1 MDFTWANRRN
11 RAARWPRPMSCLLVL
26 TLVPSAHAQAAAAT
40 APAVSMASPPQPPE
54 SSSSCPTPCCTGSLC
69 GFSSCH
75 HAHGGPTVIDP
86 TVEGI
91 LCNGGSTPDSGWA
104 CCAMGTNAGQL
115 CSSPQA
121 CGYTC
126 PEYHAKPPLPDGCYN
141 FKTGNGQVEGNGFP
155 TNYGNE
161 APASTTIIDLGDG
174 GKTAKV
180 FVLFW
185 QGGAASK
192 DPQDPYT
199 TCSVRYTAAITYEQA
214 PPLSEQGYVGGNH
227 SADGEC
233 GTVLVWTADKSTL
246 KKSGDLDL
254 CSSFEPPVWDDPHGD
269 DDAGFPWKPYGNKTY
284 AATGYVAVWFG
295 NERGDGP
302 LHVDGPFF
310 ESTSDCSG
318 SNLLCEGHI
327 FSTTC
332 FLGQP
337 NGWLFPML
345 IVGILLAVLYWVF
358 KCRKACKAALAQ
370 VRHTASRS
378 CPRSRSPP
386 SLLATPPIRRRL
398 APSLPPSLPSSLS
411 PLDSP
416 TAREPSSAP
425 GAATRRPSLRQAATR
440 RRLRLQPTHRPA
452 RNGRVPSSAAAS
464 RAGRRTQPHVRST
477 ACIGT
482 TCRRRHLDNTDI
494 NSMPA
499 MRPASTC
506 VARARWD
513 P

>member
-1 MDFTWANRRN
+1 MAPPDVLPARAHSRALRARASRGGHSAGRVNGQPAS
-11 RAARWPRPMSCLLVL
+11 AARNVLGMPNDTILHRFSVRLFFMSSRSWGPDCYR
-26 TLVPSAHAQAAAAT
+26 SDRRGH
-40 APAVSMASPPQPPE
+40 
-54 SSSSCPTPCCTGSLC
+54 SLRWHRQRL
-69 GFSSCH
+69 G
-75 HAHGGPTVIDP
+75 V
-86 TVEGI
+86 
-91 LCNGGSTPDSGWA
+91 

-180 FVLFW
+180 FVMFW

-477 ACIGT
+477 AYIGAA
-482 TCRRRHLDNTDI
+482 CRRRHLDNTDI
-494 NSMPA
+494 NSSNLFDA
-499 MRPASTC
+499 CHEAS
-506 VARARWD
+506 
-513 P
+513 

>member
-1 MDFTWANRRN
+1 MAPPDVLPARAHSRALRARASRGGHSAGRVNGQPAS
-11 RAARWPRPMSCLLVL
+11 AARNVLGMPNDTILHRFSVRLFFMSSRSWGPDCYR
-26 TLVPSAHAQAAAAT
+26 SDRRGH
-40 APAVSMASPPQPPE
+40 
-54 SSSSCPTPCCTGSLC
+54 SLRWHRQRL
-69 GFSSCH
+69 G
-75 HAHGGPTVIDP
+75 V
-86 TVEGI
+86 
-91 LCNGGSTPDSGWA
+91 

-180 FVLFW
+180 FVMFW

-370 VRHTASRS
+370 VRHSEPLLPAQSQPPVVAGDAANPSQTGTEPPAEPPVEPLAARLANSARAFFRS
-378 CPRSRSPP
+378 GRGNSPP
-386 SLLATPPIRRRL
+386 ESTPSGDAASA
-398 APSLPPSLPSSLS
+398 APAADPY
-411 PLDSP
+411 SP
-416 TAREPSSAP
+416 TGPCPQLPCRF
-425 GAATRRPSLRQAATR
+425 LRVRGPQAI
-440 RRLRLQPTHRPA
+440 QH
-452 RNGRVPSSAAAS
+452 GRCK
-464 RAGRRTQPHVRST
+464 GRRQ
-477 ACIGT
+477 
-482 TCRRRHLDNTDI
+482 
-494 NSMPA
+494 
-499 MRPASTC
+499 
-506 VARARWD
+506 
-513 P
+513 